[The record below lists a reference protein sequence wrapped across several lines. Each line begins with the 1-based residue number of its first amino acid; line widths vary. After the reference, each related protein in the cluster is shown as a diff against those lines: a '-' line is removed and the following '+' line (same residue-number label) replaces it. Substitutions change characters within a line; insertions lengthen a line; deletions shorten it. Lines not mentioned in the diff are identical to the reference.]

1 LQLNVQAQQ
10 SMCEFMTAE
19 KTEKES
25 ALAFRLDR
33 IPEGLTV
40 LAGADVSKKR
50 DTKLSV
56 RRSIPVEARLKNEER
71 MRDETKTV
79 LLYRRATQIEFF
91 FAFSEEHST
100 HQGVVRCP

>member
-1 LQLNVQAQQ
+1 MVQLGRVPCSFEQVVARLQLNVQAQQ

-56 RRSIPVEARLKNEER
+56 EAYQLK
-71 MRDETKTV
+71 
-79 LLYRRATQIEFF
+79 
-91 FAFSEEHST
+91 
-100 HQGVVRCP
+100 QG